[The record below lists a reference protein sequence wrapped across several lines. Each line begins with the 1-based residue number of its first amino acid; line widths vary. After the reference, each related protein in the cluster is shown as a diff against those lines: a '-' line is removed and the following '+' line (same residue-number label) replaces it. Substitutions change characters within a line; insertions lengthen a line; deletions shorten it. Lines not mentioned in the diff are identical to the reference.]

1 MTDTP
6 TGKCTLSDPIPFS
19 GKGKTPIADAY
30 AEAEMMLAE
39 YRHALNDG
47 VGADIDRYELICYPD
62 FMGKKNVGVAYS
74 TELQRVYLLFIGAD
88 RPEPDYEPV
97 WLLDQ
102 AKELTLLSRTLVV
115 PDQTSNAST
124 FWGGIKRGPI
134 ISYRFKLADAPTF
147 INF

>member
-6 TGKCTLSDPIPFS
+6 TGKFTFSAPLPFS

-30 AEAEMMLAE
+30 SEAEGMLAE

-47 VGADIDRYELICYPD
+47 VGADSELYELICYPN
-62 FMGKKNVGVAYS
+62 FMGQRNVGVAYS

-88 RPEPDYEPV
+88 RRVPDYEPV

-115 PDQTSNAST
+115 PDQTSNATT

-134 ISYRFKLADAPTF
+134 ISYRFKLADAPPF
-147 INF
+147 LKF

>member
-30 AEAEMMLAE
+30 AEAERMLAE

-62 FMGKKNVGVAYS
+62 FMGKKNV
-74 TELQRVYLLFIGAD
+74 
-88 RPEPDYEPV
+88 
-97 WLLDQ
+97 
-102 AKELTLLSRTLVV
+102 
-115 PDQTSNAST
+115 
-124 FWGGIKRGPI
+124 
-134 ISYRFKLADAPTF
+134 
-147 INF
+147 

>member
-62 FMGKKNVGVAYS
+62 FMGKKNVGAVAGAECN
-74 TELQRVYLLFIGAD
+74 TVIEL
-88 RPEPDYEPV
+88 
-97 WLLDQ
+97 
-102 AKELTLLSRTLVV
+102 
-115 PDQTSNAST
+115 
-124 FWGGIKRGPI
+124 
-134 ISYRFKLADAPTF
+134 KLEHHAA
-147 INF
+147 

>member
-1 MTDTP
+1 
-6 TGKCTLSDPIPFS
+6 
-19 GKGKTPIADAY
+19 
-30 AEAEMMLAE
+30 MLAE

-134 ISYRFKLADAPTF
+134 ISYRFKLADGPTF

>member
-1 MTDTP
+1 
-6 TGKCTLSDPIPFS
+6 
-19 GKGKTPIADAY
+19 
-30 AEAEMMLAE
+30 MMLAE

-124 FWGGIKRGPI
+124 FWEE
-134 ISYRFKLADAPTF
+134 SSADLSFRTVSSWPMRQHSSTSRDF
-147 INF
+147 G